1 MISMTSCFADAGDRR
16 TIRVQLPL
24 ALPGLA
30 AGWVMVFVFMV
41 AETTASALL
50 SGTGNLVIGRIL
62 LDLWSN
68 GSFPQMT
75 ALALLIS
82 LVDAACVVL
91 VLRLTRRN
99 FEVAV
104 S

>member
-1 MISMTSCFADAGDRR
+1 
-16 TIRVQLPL
+16 
-24 ALPGLA
+24 
-30 AGWVMVFVFMV
+30 MVFVFMI
-41 AETTASALL
+41 AEATASALL
-50 SGTGNLVIGRIL
+50 SGHGNLVIGRVL

-82 LVDAACVVL
+82 LVDALCVVL